1 MSSDHLPRRGG
12 DADRD
17 EGASHVGLADRAVR
31 DALGAEA
38 RFELVEL
45 VGARGEG
52 DGARVL
58 GEVARGGL
66 APQRG
71 ALASRV
77 DRLGD
82 RLAERQALV
91 EDDVVV
97 EGPEGCRRCGTSCE
111 LVALDGSW

>member
-1 MSSDHLPRRGG
+1 MW
-12 DADRD
+12 DAFD
-17 EGASHVGLADRAVR
+17 
-31 DALGAEA
+31 AEA

-45 VGARGEG
+45 LGARGEG
-52 DGARVL
+52 DGVRVFGEFALGAR
-58 GEVARGGL
+58 

-71 ALASRV
+71 ALAGRV

-97 EGPEGCRRCGTSCE
+97 E
-111 LVALDGSW
+111 